1 MEALN
6 ASLNAIFGSMP
17 PTVMAIWSVFALLV
31 VIAVLVAV
39 FYERR
44 RYAAQD
50 KAGAWLFVRLASL
63 PIAAVSVAAV
73 VIPARAIGGPEALAA
88 FYLLAF
94 TTAPLVYFGLHWL
107 AGFIAGLAR
116 KAALAI
122 GLSGLLM
129 LLVPVLLANRVQPWV
144 FDLARAMDG
153 TGAAPGSNFLPVVK
167 RPPMHRVVEQQR
179 FTLPEIGEIWTERWE
194 APAGVRIER
203 IERNVRGQYI
213 EVANASSNYLCKS
226 DEDVHV
232 FWHGAVAPA
241 NWRVHWRDVN
251 DQRAY
256 SDWTMT
262 PPVVA
267 AVAFTPGWLPDG
279 FTLPVRVPRSMVTYS
294 WMRENGREDSQGAWD
309 QPSGAS
315 ARSPCVQTLRR
326 PVTTEH
332 PQISGMGL
340 RLWRFST
347 AAAQIDDPEFLRLH
361 GPRGRLALEPITQYP
376 VS

>member
-1 MEALN
+1 METLN

-17 PTVMAIWSVFALLV
+17 PTVMAIWSVFALLM

-44 RYAAQD
+44 RYAAQN
-50 KAGAWLFVRLASL
+50 KVGAWLFVRLASL
-63 PIAAVSVAAV
+63 PIAAASVAAAM
-73 VIPARAIGGPEALAA
+73 IPARAIGGPEALAA

-94 TTAPLVYFGLHWL
+94 TAGPLVYFGLHWL

-116 KAALAI
+116 KDALVI

-144 FDLARAMDG
+144 FDLARAIDG
-153 TGAAPGSNFLPVVK
+153 TGAASGSNFIPGAK
-167 RPPMHRVVEQQR
+167 KPPIHSVVEQQR
-179 FTLPEIGEIWTERWE
+179 FTLPEIGEIWTERWQ

-203 IERNVRGQYI
+203 VELNVRGQYV
-213 EVANASSNYLCKS
+213 EVANTSSNYLCKS
-226 DEDVHV
+226 GEDVHV
-232 FWHGAVAPA
+232 FWHGGVAPA

-251 DQRAY
+251 GQLAY

-267 AVAFTPGWLPDG
+267 ALDFTPEWLADG
-279 FTLPVRVPRSMVTYS
+279 FTLPVRVPHSMVTYT
-294 WMRENGREDSQGAWD
+294 WMRENGREDSLGAWN
-309 QPSGAS
+309 QQSNAS
-315 ARSPCVQTLRR
+315 TSSPCVQTLRR
-326 PVTTEH
+326 SVTTEQ

-340 RLWRFST
+340 RLWRF
-347 AAAQIDDPEFLRLH
+347 D
-361 GPRGRLALEPITQYP
+361 TQQMLYVIFRRP
-376 VS
+376 VDTR